1 MTINNNAKNMNE
13 PTVSV
18 SLAELLKMAE
28 EKGEQKALR
37 AVEQVRILRD
47 ICAHSEYV
55 NKEDVMMVL
64 GIEPESE
71 AEEGDA

>member
-1 MTINNNAKNMNE
+1 MIINNTIQGGNQA
-13 PTVSV
+13 TISV

-55 NKEDVMMVL
+55 NKGDVMMVL
-64 GIEPESE
+64 GIEPEPE
-71 AEEGDA
+71 PEKGAE